1 MVILKLNSKMAQAYA
16 KLCQRCSQLVVEI
29 PGKPPEYATTHH
41 NSIQEC
47 EEGSRDGCEFC
58 KYILDTS
65 FGKVLA
71 DGAGNSKL
79 DMISLMERG
88 WS

>member
-1 MVILKLNSKMAQAYA
+1 MAQAYA
-16 KLCQRCSQLVVEI
+16 KLRQRCSQLVVKI
-29 PGKPPEYATTHH
+29 PGKPTEYATTHH

-47 EEGSRDGCEFC
+47 EEGSRGEYEFC

-65 FGKVLA
+65 LGKALA
-71 DGAGNSKL
+71 DGTGNSKL
-79 DMISLMERG
+79 EMIPLVERG